1 MRSFFGLTDDYMEN
15 IYEQFFFLKYSG
27 GWSFAEAY
35 NLPVGLRRWFVG
47 RLVKQLE
54 DERAAV
60 EEASSGG
67 GRGST
72 QTLSAH
78 NQPPMP
84 SAMAGRNALATFGGN
99 NKG

>member
-1 MRSFFGLTDDYMEN
+1 MEN

-54 DERAAV
+54 DERDAV
-60 EEASSGG
+60 EEAKGG
-67 GRGST
+67 NSRGSS
-72 QTLSAH
+72 QTLTAH
-78 NQPPMP
+78 NQPAMP
-84 SAMAGRNALATFGGN
+84 SNMAGQSALAAFGGGDG
-99 NKG
+99 KG